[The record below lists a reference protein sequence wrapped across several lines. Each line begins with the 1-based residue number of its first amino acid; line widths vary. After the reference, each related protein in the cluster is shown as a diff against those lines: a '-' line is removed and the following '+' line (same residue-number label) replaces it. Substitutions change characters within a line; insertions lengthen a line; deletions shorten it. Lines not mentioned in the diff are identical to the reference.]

1 MYKHVSRKSEFF
13 CRGKYLIRIEMS
25 MEINIYA
32 INIYAR
38 ESEGISNVK
47 LIYIFHSG

>member
-1 MYKHVSRKSEFF
+1 
-13 CRGKYLIRIEMS
+13 

-47 LIYIFHSG
+47 LIYIFHSGWNTIPVECRNANKIFEFIEL